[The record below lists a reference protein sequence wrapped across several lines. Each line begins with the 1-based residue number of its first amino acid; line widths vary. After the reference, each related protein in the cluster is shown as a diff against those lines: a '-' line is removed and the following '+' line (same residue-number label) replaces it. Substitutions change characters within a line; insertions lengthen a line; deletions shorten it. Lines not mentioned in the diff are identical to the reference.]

1 MIKLYANNEINKRKW
16 DSCVADSQNGLI
28 YAYAW
33 YLDIVSPNW
42 SALIKED
49 YKAIFPLPIKK
60 KLGISYISQPL
71 FTQKL
76 GLFSV
81 NDLEDVKSFLKAI
94 QLALYDISNEHIKIY
109 PKDSKAN
116 ALNAYQSAKEF
127 EKQGIK
133 VVIGPIFYDS
143 LERLGEI
150 NHITFISL
158 TNKTQKIPNNTIAFG
173 ININSQIDVLNKYFN
188 EIKVSR
194 ILLLSPKNQ
203 FINQIEIIEDSE
215 LKLYEVFF
223 YDVSPKKITN
233 EIEKLTKYQD
243 RKKDLERRIKI
254 LEKSELDK
262 DKHELKKL
270 EQKHTLGKVNFDSVF
285 VVDFGERLKSVLAS
299 FMFSDVSSEKIN
311 FFTLN
316 QWFDNTLFGENSL
329 RNLHFPSIDY
339 DNLKKF
345 EKRYFKTYNEKPN
358 EISILAYDALG
369 LIYYCWSNNNFNF
382 KIDQLFN
389 KNGFKGLQGE
399 FIIKD
404 NLSLQQLKIYKVG
417 EKEFI
422 KVY

>member
-1 MIKLYANNEINKRKW
+1 M
-16 DSCVADSQNGLI
+16 
-28 YAYAW
+28 
-33 YLDIVSPNW
+33 
-42 SALIKED
+42 
-49 YKAIFPLPIKK
+49 K
-60 KLGISYISQPL
+60 KLLIFSIITYLLVTINSTADNQNSNENISEDEKILKVGVLLPL
-71 FTQKL
+71 SGKFENIGQSLLKSIQL
-76 GLFSV
+76 GLF
-81 NDLEDVKSFLKAI
+81 
-94 QLALYDISNEHIKIY
+94 DIDNKNIKIY
-109 PKDSKAN
+109 PKDSKGN
-116 ALNAYQSAKEF
+116 ALDAYLSAKKFQEM
-127 EKQGIK
+127 EIEI
-133 VVIGPIFYDS
+133 VIGPIFHES
-143 LERLGEI
+143 LERLDEI
-150 NHITFISL
+150 SNITFISA
-158 TNKTQKIPNNTIAFG
+158 TNKTQEIPKNTIAFG
-173 ININSQIDVLNKYFN
+173 INLDSQMNTLKKYFD
-188 EIKVSR
+188 EIKVSKT
-194 ILLLSPKNQ
+194 LLLSPRSDFNYQTESIVKKDILK
-203 FINQIEIIEDSE
+203 FYRTYSYDSN
-215 LKLYEVFF
+215 
-223 YDVSPKKITN
+223 PKKITG
-233 EIEKLTKYQD
+233 EIEKITKYRE

-316 QWFDNTLFGENSL
+316 QWFDETLFGENSL

-399 FIIKD
+399 FIIKN
-404 NLSLQQLKIYKVG
+404 NLSLQKLKIYKVS